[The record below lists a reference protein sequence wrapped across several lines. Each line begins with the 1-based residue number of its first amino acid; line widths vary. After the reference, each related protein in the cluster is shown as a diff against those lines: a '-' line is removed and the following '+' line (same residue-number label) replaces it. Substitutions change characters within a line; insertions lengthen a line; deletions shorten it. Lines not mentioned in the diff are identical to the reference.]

1 MGCGNVGGILLMIV
15 FMIIVSLIMLN
26 LFVAII
32 IEVIYFYFIN

>member
-15 FMIIVSLIMLN
+15 YMIIVSLIMLN

-32 IEVIYFYFIN
+32 IEVI